1 MLGSKLSNKKGFTLV
16 ELLAVIVIMGILMMV
31 AIPSIS
37 RVIENSRKD
46 TFVDIAKSYANAAK
60 TLWTADTLTCEG
72 TVASAVDDGDYYI
85 LINTTESARTVLPVL
100 VDQGGKSSWGNRDV
114 NGYVRVHVE
123 TVIDGNGDPKR
134 TTTFYVGLSDG
145 THGLLDDGSMTSDN
159 LKKGNVKMSLSSN
172 DKIKVELTNNTGA
185 LKCSKSNLGTYAC
198 TEVTP
203 VKTITGLCVDDSSY
217 AGVEGT
223 IEINPTNFA
232 DDDWATIAA
241 AVKSGNYEG
250 KYEVGNT
257 KEVDLVD
264 LGKHTVR
271 IANTSTPAECSQE
284 GFSQTACGFV
294 VEFVDAITT
303 HNMNPSGEYKG
314 TTYSNGWN
322 KDGWPASSMR
332 EYLNNDIYNA
342 LPAALQSVIT
352 ETKVVS
358 GHGKEDPNN
367 FTSIDKLYLLDV
379 REVYGTSFI
388 SSTNTSKD
396 SERQLDYYSAQGVTI
411 SNYSGAFKPRNGTNY
426 SWWWL
431 RMAEPSSNYIFCT
444 VTEDGHNGD
453 ADAYSAG
460 GVSPAFRIA

>member
-1 MLGSKLSNKKGFTLV
+1 MLGSKLSSKKGFTLV

-85 LINTTESARTVLPVL
+85 LINTKESARAILPVL

-123 TVIDGNGDPKR
+123 TVTDNNGEPKR
-134 TTTFYVGLSDG
+134 TTTFYVSLSDG
-145 THGLLDDGSMTSDN
+145 THGLIDNGSMTSDN
-159 LKKGNVKMSLSSN
+159 LKKGNVKMDLSSD
-172 DKIKVELTNNTGA
+172 DKKKVELTLDNGN
-185 LKCSKSNLGTYAC
+185 LNCSKTNLGTYAC

-203 VKTITGLCVDDSSY
+203 VKSITGLCVDDSSY
-217 AGVEGT
+217 AGNNGT
-223 IEINPTNFA
+223 VDVNPVSFA

-241 AVKSGNYEG
+241 AAKSGNYKG
-250 KYEVGNT
+250 KYNVGDT
-257 KEVDLVD
+257 KEVDLGS

-294 VEFVDAITT
+294 LEFADIITT
-303 HNMNPSGEYKG
+303 HNMNPKGEYKG
-314 TTYSNGWN
+314 TTYEYGWN

-332 EYLNNDIYNA
+332 SYLSTDIYNA
-342 LPAALQSVIT
+342 LPSALQSAIID
-352 ETKVVS
+352 TKVVS
-358 GHGKEDPNN
+358 GHGSSDSAN
-367 FTSIDKLYLLDV
+367 FTSTDKLYLLDA
-379 REVYGTSFI
+379 REVYGTSFT
-388 SSTNTSKD
+388 SSYNTSKD
-396 SERQLDYYSAQGVTI
+396 SERQLDYYSAQGVTT
-411 SNYSGAFKPRNGTNY
+411 SNYSGAIKQLNGSN

-431 RMAEPSSNYIFCT
+431 RAASSNNYIHFYT
-444 VTEDGHNGD
+444 VNNNG
-453 ADAYSAG
+453 AWSGNSANYTD

>member
-1 MLGSKLSNKKGFTLV
+1 MKRINKKGFTLV

-85 LINTTESARTVLPVL
+85 LINTKESARAILPVL

-123 TVIDGNGDPKR
+123 TVTDNNGEPKR
-134 TTTFYVGLSDG
+134 TTTFYVSLSDG
-145 THGLLDDGSMTSDN
+145 THGLIDNGSMTSDN
-159 LKKGNVKMSLSSN
+159 LKKGNVKMDLSSV
-172 DKIKVELTNNTGA
+172 DKKKIELTLDNGN
-185 LKCSKSNLGTYAC
+185 LNCSKTNLGTYTC

-203 VKTITGLCVDDSSY
+203 VKSITGLCVDDSSY
-217 AGVEGT
+217 AGNNGT
-223 IEINPTNFA
+223 VDVNPVSFA
-232 DDDWATIAA
+232 NDDWATIAA
-241 AVKSGNYEG
+241 AAKSGNYEG
-250 KYEVGNT
+250 KYNVGDT
-257 KEVDLVD
+257 KEVDLGS

-294 VEFVDAITT
+294 LEFADIITT
-303 HNMNPSGEYKG
+303 HNMNPKGEYKG
-314 TTYSNGWN
+314 TTYEYGWN

-332 EYLNNDIYNA
+332 SYLSTDIYNA
-342 LPAALQSVIT
+342 LPSALQSAIMD
-352 ETKVVS
+352 TKVVS
-358 GHGKEDPNN
+358 GHGKSDSAN
-367 FTSIDKLYLLDV
+367 FTSTDKLYLLSTA
-379 REVYGTSFI
+379 EVWAQGTSNTI
-388 SSTNTSKD
+388 TNDTGRD
-396 SERQLDYYSAQGVTI
+396 NTRQLDYYTGVTTNSYSKAI
-411 SNYSGAFKPRNGTNY
+411 KQLNGSNTY
-426 SWWWL
+426 WWL
-431 RMAEPSSNYIFCT
+431 RAASSFSNYGFCNVYDT
-444 VTEDGHNGD
+444 GAWNGD
-453 ADAYSAG
+453 FAAFAY

>member
-1 MLGSKLSNKKGFTLV
+1 MKRIDKKGFTLV

-60 TLWTADTLTCEG
+60 TLWTADNLTCEG

-100 VDQGGKSSWGNRDV
+100 VNQGGKSSWGNRDV

-123 TVIDGNGDPKR
+123 TVIDGNGEPKR

-145 THGLLDDGSMTSDN
+145 THGLIDEGSMTSDN
-159 LKKGNVKMSLSSN
+159 LKKGNVKMDLSSD
-172 DKIKVELTNNTGA
+172 DKKKIELTLDNGN
-185 LKCSKSNLGTYAC
+185 LNCSKTNLGTYAC
-198 TEVTP
+198 TDVAP
-203 VKTITGLCVDDSSY
+203 VKSITGLCVDDSSY
-217 AGVEGT
+217 AGNNGT
-223 IEINPTNFA
+223 VDVNPVSFA

-241 AVKSGNYEG
+241 AAKSGAYVG
-250 KYEVGNT
+250 KYNAGDT
-257 KEVDLVD
+257 KEVDLGS

-294 VEFVDAITT
+294 LEFADIITKY
-303 HNMNPSGEYKG
+303 NMNSIETSDG
-314 TTYSNGWN
+314 
-322 KDGWPASSMR
+322 GWPVTTMR
-332 EYLNNDIYNA
+332 SYLNSDVYNV
-342 LPAALQSVIT
+342 LPADLQSVIID
-352 ETKVVS
+352 TKAVS
-358 GHGKEDPNN
+358 GHGGNDSAN
-367 FTSIDKLYLLDV
+367 FTSIDKLYLLSTA
-379 REVYGTSFI
+379 EVWSQGTSNI
-388 SSTNTSKD
+388 IEYDTGRNNT
-396 SERQLDYYSAQGVTI
+396 RQLDYYTGVTTD
-411 SNYSGAFKPRNGTNY
+411 SYSRAIKQLNGSS

-431 RMAEPSSNYIFCT
+431 RAVYSHGDISFCY
-444 VTEDGHNGD
+444 VTDKGNWYNERAN
-453 ADAYSAG
+453 SKI

>member
-1 MLGSKLSNKKGFTLV
+1 MKKVDQNGFTLV

-72 TVASAVDDGDYYI
+72 TVASAVDDGDYYV

-123 TVIDGNGDPKR
+123 TVTDNNGEPKR

-145 THGLLDDGSMTSDN
+145 THGLIDEGSMTSDN
-159 LKKGNVKMSLSSN
+159 LKKGNVKMDLSSD
-172 DKIKVELTNNTGA
+172 DKKKIELTLDNGN
-185 LKCSKSNLGTYAC
+185 LNCSKTNLGTYAC

-203 VKTITGLCVDDSSY
+203 VKPITGLCVDDSSY
-217 AGVEGT
+217 AGNNGT
-223 IEINPTNFA
+223 VDVNPVSFA

-241 AVKSGNYEG
+241 AAKSGNYEG
-250 KYEVGNT
+250 KYNVGDT
-257 KEVDLVD
+257 KEVDLGS

-294 VEFVDAITT
+294 LEFADIITE
-303 HNMNPSGEYKG
+303 HNMNSTNTNVG
-314 TTYSNGWN
+314 
-322 KDGWPASSMR
+322 GWPASSLR
-332 EYLNNDIYNA
+332 TYLNSDVYNA
-342 LPAALQSVIT
+342 LPT
-352 ETKVVS
+352 ELKSSIIDTKVVS
-358 GHGKEDPNN
+358 GHGHSASTN
-367 FTSIDKLYLLDV
+367 FTSTDKLYLLSTA
-379 REVYGTSFI
+379 EVWAQGTS
-388 SSTNTSKD
+388 NTITTD
-396 SERQLDYYSAQGVTI
+396 TGRDNTRQLDYYLTQGVTT
-411 SNYSGAFKPRNGTNY
+411 SNYSGAIKQLNGSN

-431 RMAEPSSNYIFCT
+431 RTADSDYTNGFYNVVSNGIWS
-444 VTEDGHNGD
+444 GN
-453 ADAYSAG
+453 SARTTD

>member
-1 MLGSKLSNKKGFTLV
+1 MRRINKKGFTLV

-85 LINTTESARTVLPVL
+85 LINTTESARTALPVL

-123 TVIDGNGDPKR
+123 TVTDNNGEPKR
-134 TTTFYVGLSDG
+134 TTTFYIGLSDG
-145 THGLLDDGSMTSDN
+145 THGLIDSGSMTSDN
-159 LKKGNVKMSLSSN
+159 LKKGNVKMDLSSD
-172 DKIKVELTNNTGA
+172 DKKKIELTLDNGN
-185 LKCSKSNLGTYAC
+185 LNCSKTNLGTYTC

-217 AGVEGT
+217 AGNNGT
-223 IEINPTNFA
+223 VDVNPVSFA
-232 DDDWATIAA
+232 NDDWATIAA
-241 AVKSGNYEG
+241 AAKSGNYSG
-250 KYEVGNT
+250 KYNVGDT
-257 KEVDLVD
+257 KEVDLGS

-294 VEFVDAITT
+294 LEFSDIITT
-303 HNMNPSGEYKG
+303 HVMNSTNTNVG
-314 TTYSNGWN
+314 
-322 KDGWPASSMR
+322 GWPASSMR
-332 EYLNNDIYNA
+332 SYLSTDIYNA
-342 LPAALQSVIT
+342 LPADLQSAIID
-352 ETKVVS
+352 TKVVS
-358 GHGKEDPNN
+358 GHGKDASAN
-367 FTSIDKLYLLDV
+367 FTSTDKLYLLEPK
-379 REVYGTSFI
+379 EVYGVNGGTAYSA
-388 SSTNTSKD
+388 T
-396 SERQLDYYSAQGVTI
+396 RQLDYYSAQGVTT
-411 SNYSGAFKPRNGTNY
+411 SNYSGAIKQLNGSNK
-426 SWWWL
+426 WWWL
-431 RMAEPSSNYIFCT
+431 RA
-444 VTEDGHNGD
+444 
-453 ADAYSAG
+453 AYSDINNYFCSVFSTGAWYNNSAYHAD

>member
-1 MLGSKLSNKKGFTLV
+1 MKRINKKGFTLV

-85 LINTTESARTVLPVL
+85 LINTTESARTMLPVL

-123 TVIDGNGDPKR
+123 TVTDNNGEPKR
-134 TTTFYVGLSDG
+134 TTTFYVSLSDG
-145 THGLLDDGSMTSDN
+145 THGLIDNGSMTSDN
-159 LKKGNVKMSLSSN
+159 LKKGNVKMDLSSD
-172 DKIKVELTNNTGA
+172 DKKKAELTLDNGN
-185 LKCSKSNLGTYAC
+185 LNCSKTNLGTYMC

-203 VKTITGLCVDDSSY
+203 VKSITGLCVDDSSY
-217 AGVEGT
+217 AGNNGT
-223 IEINPTNFA
+223 VDVNPVSFA

-241 AVKSGNYEG
+241 VAKSG
-250 KYEVGNT
+250 KYTEYYNVGDT
-257 KEVDLVD
+257 KEVDLGS

-271 IANTSTPAECSQE
+271 IANTSTPAECNQE

-294 VEFVDAITT
+294 LEFADIITT
-303 HNMNPSGEYKG
+303 HNMNPKGEYKG
-314 TTYSNGWN
+314 TTYEYGWN

-332 EYLNNDIYNA
+332 SYLSTDIYNA
-342 LPAALQSVIT
+342 LPADLQSAIID
-352 ETKVVS
+352 TKVVS
-358 GHGKEDPNN
+358 GHGKDDADN
-367 FTSIDKLYLLDV
+367 FISTDKLYLLSTA
-379 REVYGTSFI
+379 EVWAQGTP
-388 SSTNTSKD
+388 NTID
-396 SERQLDYYSAQGVTI
+396 YDTGRNNTRQLDYYAGVTTNNYSKAI
-411 SNYSGAFKPRNGTNY
+411 KQLNGSNYY
-426 SWWWL
+426 WWL
-431 RMAEPSSNYIFCT
+431 STARSLDTINFYAVDSNGGRTLSGGIAQY
-444 VTEDGHNGD
+444 
-453 ADAYSAG
+453 

>member
-1 MLGSKLSNKKGFTLV
+1 M
-16 ELLAVIVIMGILMMV
+16 
-31 AIPSIS
+31 
-37 RVIENSRKD
+37 ENQKEPQP
-46 TFVDIAKSYANAAK
+46 FI
-60 TLWTADTLTCEG
+60 
-72 TVASAVDDGDYYI
+72 
-85 LINTTESARTVLPVL
+85 
-100 VDQGGKSSWGNRDV
+100 
-114 NGYVRVHVE
+114 
-123 TVIDGNGDPKR
+123 
-134 TTTFYVGLSDG
+134 VGLSDG

-257 KEVDLVD
+257 KEVDLGD

-271 IANTSTPAECSQE
+271 IANTKTPADCSQD

-294 VEFVDAITT
+294 LEFADIITT
-303 HNMNPSGEYKG
+303 HTMNSTDTNVG
-314 TTYSNGWN
+314 
-322 KDGWPASSMR
+322 GWPASSMR
-332 EYLNNDIYNA
+332 SYLSTEIYNA
-342 LPAALQSVIT
+342 LPPDLQGVIVN
-352 ETKVVS
+352 TKVVS
-358 GHGKEDPNN
+358 GHGSDDTDN
-367 FTSIDKLYLLDV
+367 FISTDKLYLLEPK
-379 REVYGTSFI
+379 EVYGNNGGTAYSA
-388 SSTNTSKD
+388 T
-396 SERQLDYYSAQGVTI
+396 RQLDYYLAQGVKI
-411 SNYSGAFKPRNGTNY
+411 GNYSGAIKQRNGSNY
-426 SWWWL
+426 WWWL
-431 RMAEPSSNYIFCT
+431 RAAASYNEDYFYRVGSDGSWIDNYT
-444 VTEDGHNGD
+444 
-453 ADAYSAG
+453 YSTY

>member
-1 MLGSKLSNKKGFTLV
+1 MKRINKKGFTLV

-85 LINTTESARTVLPVL
+85 LINTKESARAILPVL

-123 TVIDGNGDPKR
+123 TVTDNNGEPKR
-134 TTTFYVGLSDG
+134 TTTFYVSLSDG
-145 THGLLDDGSMTSDN
+145 THGLIDNGSMTSDN
-159 LKKGNVKMSLSSN
+159 LKKGNVKMDLSSV
-172 DKIKVELTNNTGA
+172 DKKKIELTLDNGN
-185 LKCSKSNLGTYAC
+185 LNCSKTNLGTYTC

-203 VKTITGLCVDDSSY
+203 VKSITGLCVDDSSY
-217 AGVEGT
+217 AGNNGT
-223 IEINPTNFA
+223 VDVNPVSFA
-232 DDDWATIAA
+232 NDDWATIAA
-241 AVKSGNYEG
+241 VAKSGNYEG
-250 KYEVGNT
+250 KYNVGDT
-257 KEVDLVD
+257 KEVDLGS

-294 VEFVDAITT
+294 LEFADIITT
-303 HNMNPSGEYKG
+303 HNMNPKGEYKG
-314 TTYSNGWN
+314 TTYEYGWN

-332 EYLNNDIYNA
+332 SYLSTDIYNA
-342 LPAALQSVIT
+342 LPADLQSVIID
-352 ETKVVS
+352 TKVVS
-358 GHGKEDPNN
+358 GHGSSDSAN
-367 FTSIDKLYLLDV
+367 FTSTDKLYLLDA
-379 REVYGTSFI
+379 REVYGTSFTR
-388 SSTNTSKD
+388 SYNTSKD

-411 SNYSGAFKPRNGTNY
+411 SNYSGAIKQLNGSN
-426 SWWWL
+426 SRWWL
-431 RMAEPSSNYIFCT
+431 RAAYSGNNYGFYT
-444 VTEDGHNGD
+444 VYANGD
-453 ADAYSAG
+453 WNNYGSAYG
-460 GVSPAFRIA
+460 TYGVSPAFRIA